1 MIKMKLYSLLFLL
14 SIAFVAGC
22 DNKRDA
28 ESQLGSPIADSL
40 ISVVKT
46 KYAPDGRVAVFSV
59 EAEEKQDTLVLT
71 GETDKPAAKQAFLQA
86 LDSAKMAYVDSI
98 DLLPNA
104 SVGPDTLG
112 VVSISVA
119 NIRSQPKHSAELATQ
134 ATMGTPLRILKKE
147 GEWHLVQ
154 TPDKYISWMQG
165 SFQLM
170 DKEAYDRWQ
179 KANKLIFKEM
189 YGFAYQDE
197 SRMQT
202 VSDLVAGDVMELLGE
217 NNSTFWVKLPD
228 GREAYV
234 LKEEA
239 EPFDVWVAQA
249 EATEETLVNTAL
261 KMTGIPYLWGG
272 TSTKAADC
280 SGFTKTVYF
289 MNGKVLPRDASQ
301 QVHAGELVDD
311 RKNFNKLRPGDLL
324 FFGKPATDS
333 TKERVT
339 HVGMWIGN
347 NEFIHAPGLEAYVRI
362 SSVDPEAE
370 NYDAF
375 NVSRYLRAKR
385 MINSHK
391 DIIAL
396 RDAKLF

>member
-1 MIKMKLYSLLFLL
+1 MIKMKLYNLIFLL
-14 SIAFVAGC
+14 VLAFIAGC
-22 DNKRDA
+22 GNKKGA
-28 ESQLGSPIADSL
+28 ESQLSNPLADSL
-40 ISVVKT
+40 IDAMKAT
-46 KYAPDGRVAVFSV
+46 YAPDSRVAVFSV
-59 EAEEKQDTLVLT
+59 AAKEEQDKLILT
-71 GETDKPAAKQAFLQA
+71 GETDKPAAKQALLEELNKTQ
-86 LDSAKMAYVDSI
+86 LAYVDSI
-98 DLLPNA
+98 YLLPDT
-104 SVGPDTLG
+104 SVGQDTLG

-134 ATMGTPLRILKKE
+134 ATMGMPLRILKKE
-147 GEWHLVQ
+147 GDWHLVQ
-154 TPDKYISWMQG
+154 TPDKYISWIQG
-165 SFQLM
+165 SFQPM
-170 DKEAYDRWQ
+170 DKETYDRWQ
-179 KANKLIFKEM
+179 KADKLIFKEM

-217 NNSTFWVKLPD
+217 NNSTFWVRFPD

-239 EPFDVWVAQA
+239 EPFNVWLTQA

-261 KMTGIPYLWGG
+261 KMMGIPYLWGG
-272 TSTKAADC
+272 TSPKAADC

-301 QVHAGELVDD
+301 QVHAGELVDES
-311 RKNFNKLRPGDLL
+311 RNFDKLRPGDLL
-324 FFGKPATDS
+324 FFGRSATDS
-333 TKERVT
+333 TRERVT

-347 NEFIHAPGLEAYVRI
+347 NEFIHSPGLEAHVRI

-375 NVSRYLRAKR
+375 NLNRYLRTKR
-385 MINSHK
+385 MINSRK

-396 RDAKLF
+396 RDVKLF